1 MRQTCIISGG
11 ASVTNVNI
19 DEQLIKAP
27 DNIEKTAKLFETYF
41 DMGGS
46 HFQLNFVSQEDL
58 KKAKITPAEY
68 KNLRVRVSGFSDFFV
83 NLTDS
88 IQDEIIERTVKK

>member
-1 MRQTCIISGG
+1 MICLCVAQYTVNLTLPWVLVLISKCAIVLVVG
-11 ASVTNVNI
+11 
-19 DEQLIKAP
+19 
-27 DNIEKTAKLFETYF
+27 
-41 DMGGS
+41 
-46 HFQLNFVSQEDL
+46 SQEDL

-88 IQDEIIERTVKK
+88 IQDEIIERTVKNK